1 MTYDGMKYEFSL
13 PSFYLHQIN
22 ALLIFVSLFLL
33 FINYS
38 KIKRIDPYQS
48 IMLFLLLSLAVGVH
62 GLFHLGA
69 EYIYGYNPIRNM
81 LLV

>member
-1 MTYDGMKYEFSL
+1 MKNEFGL
-13 PSFYLHQIN
+13 PSFYLHQMN
-22 ALLIFVSLFLL
+22 AFLILVSLFLL
-33 FINYS
+33 FTNYS
-38 KIKRIDPYQS
+38 KIKKIEPYQS
-48 IMLFLLLSLAVGVH
+48 VVLSLLFSLAVGVH

>member
-1 MTYDGMKYEFSL
+1 MKNEFGL

-22 ALLIFVSLFLL
+22 AFLILVSLFLL
-33 FINYS
+33 FTNYS
-38 KIKRIDPYQS
+38 KIKKIEPYQS
-48 IMLFLLLSLAVGVH
+48 VVLSLLFSLAVGVH
-62 GLFHLGA
+62 GLSHLGA

>member
-1 MTYDGMKYEFSL
+1 MKNEFGL
-13 PSFYLHQIN
+13 PSFYLHQMN
-22 ALLIFVSLFLL
+22 AFLILISLFLL

-38 KIKRIDPYQS
+38 KIKKIEPYQS
-48 IMLFLLLSLAVGVH
+48 VVLSLLLSLAVGVH
-62 GLFHLGA
+62 GLSHLGA

>member
-1 MTYDGMKYEFSL
+1 MKYEFCL

-22 ALLIFVSLFLL
+22 AFLIFR
-33 FINYS
+33 NYS
-38 KIKRIDPYQS
+38 KIKKIDPYQS
-48 IMLFLLLSLAVGVH
+48 VVLSLLLSLAVGVH
-62 GLFHLGA
+62 GLSHLGA

>member
-1 MTYDGMKYEFSL
+1 MKNEFGI
-13 PSFYLHQIN
+13 PSFYLHQMN
-22 ALLIFVSLFLL
+22 AFLILVSLFLL
-33 FINYS
+33 FTNYS
-38 KIKRIDPYQS
+38 KIKKIEPYQS
-48 IMLFLLLSLAVGVH
+48 VVLSLLFSLAVGVH